1 MARELFTPTDEQR
14 GMVKAFAA
22 YGVQQ
27 DEIAKYLEI
36 DPKTLRKH
44 FRRELDTG
52 SIEATSKVAQSL
64 YKAATSGNVGA
75 AIFWMKARGGWREK
89 HEIDVTSQGQRLG
102 YVIMAPAEA
111 EDADAWAKQ
120 YQPPQT

>member
-64 YKAATSGNVGA
+64 YKAAMGGNVGA

-89 HEIDVTSQGQRLG
+89 HEIEHSGPGGGAMITRIER
-102 YVIMAPAEA
+102 VIVDKPSE
-111 EDADAWAKQ
+111 
-120 YQPPQT
+120 

>member
-1 MARELFTPTDEQR
+1 MSREMFTPTDEQR

-75 AIFWMKARGGWREK
+75 AIFWMKARAGWREK
-89 HEIDVTSQGQRLG
+89 HSLELTGADGGALITRIER
-102 YVIMAPAEA
+102 VIIGPDEP
-111 EDADAWAKQ
+111 EKK
-120 YQPPQT
+120 

>member
-52 SIEATSKVAQSL
+52 GIEATFKVAQSL
-64 YKAATSGNVGA
+64 YKAATGGNVGA

-89 HEIDVTSQGQRLG
+89 HVVEHTGEEGSPIQFSIVTGVPR
-102 YVIMAPAEA
+102 A
-111 EDADAWAKQ
+111 ED
-120 YQPPQT
+120 